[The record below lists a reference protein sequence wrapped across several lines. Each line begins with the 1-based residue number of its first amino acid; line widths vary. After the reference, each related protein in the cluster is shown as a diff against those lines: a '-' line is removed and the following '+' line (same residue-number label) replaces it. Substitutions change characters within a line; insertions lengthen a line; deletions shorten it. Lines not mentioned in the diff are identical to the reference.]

1 MNNIKI
7 CENCTFYRQNICTL
21 NGYQRNKNDY
31 CPNFKKYLNI
41 CDCCGNEHLQSFLYS
56 WNNENYIIL
65 CSTCFQAAST
75 CELCVNESTC
85 AFEQDPSPIPKQIIK
100 NIRQG
105 NMMMRTSVK
114 NPERVDKFCTNCHCF
129 NVEENTCNKEFNYCG
144 NQKPI
149 FIKESSTW
157 DTILNFIYGFHNYG
171 TKK

>member
-7 CENCTFYRQNICTL
+7 CENCTFYRQNICAL
-21 NGYQRNKNDY
+21 NDSQRNKNDY
-31 CPNFKKYLNI
+31 CSNFKKYLNI

-65 CSTCFQAAST
+65 CDTCFQAAST
-75 CELCVNESTC
+75 CDLCVNESTC
-85 AFEQDPSPIPKQIIK
+85 AFEQDPSPIPKQIMK

-105 NMMMRTSVK
+105 NIMMRTSVK

-149 FIKESSTW
+149 FIKESSICETE
-157 DTILNFIYGFHNYG
+157 TQS
-171 TKK
+171 

>member
-149 FIKESSTW
+149 FIKKSS
-157 DTILNFIYGFHNYG
+157 I
-171 TKK
+171 